1 MELQSFRS
9 IFAIIAI
16 IAVVIELV
24 TFFRKFPKPSE
35 LAFSTLVNFG
45 IINFVV
51 FESGFRSSKITL
63 VLGVLAYVGL
73 LLHLYFWINF
83 NFRRKKSKWKPLYL
97 L

>member
-45 IINFVV
+45 VINFVV
-51 FESGFRSSKITL
+51 FERGFRNSKITL

-73 LLHLYFWINF
+73 LLHLYFWIKF
-83 NFRRKKSKWKPLYL
+83 NSRRKK
-97 L
+97 

>member
-35 LAFSTLVNFG
+35 LAFSTLVNFSV
-45 IINFVV
+45 IDFVV
-51 FESGFRSSKITL
+51 FEKGFRNPKITL
-63 VLGVLAYVGL
+63 VLGILAYVGL
-73 LLHLYFWINF
+73 LLHAYFWF
-83 NFRRKKSKWKPLYL
+83 KFTSWRKK
-97 L
+97 

>member
-24 TFFRKFPKPSE
+24 TFFRKFPRPSE

-45 IINFVV
+45 VINFVV
-51 FESGFRSSKITL
+51 FERGFRNSKITL
-63 VLGVLAYVGL
+63 ILGVLAYVGL
-73 LLHLYFWINF
+73 LLHAYFWF
-83 NFRRKKSKWKPLYL
+83 KFTSWRKK
-97 L
+97 

>member
-35 LAFSTLVNFG
+35 LAFSTLVNFSV
-45 IINFVV
+45 IDFVV
-51 FESGFRSSKITL
+51 FERGFRSSKITL

-73 LLHLYFWINF
+73 LLHLYFWIKF
-83 NFRRKKSKWKPLYL
+83 NFRRKK
-97 L
+97 

>member
-45 IINFVV
+45 IINLL
-51 FESGFRSSKITL
+51 SSKEDLEILNYFNTRCTSIYRTT
-63 VLGVLAYVGL
+63 VTSIL
-73 LLHLYFWINF
+73 LD
-83 NFRRKKSKWKPLYL
+83 
-97 L
+97 

>member
-45 IINFVV
+45 IIILL
-51 FESGFRSSKITL
+51 SSKGDSE
-63 VLGVLAYVGL
+63 VLKL
-73 LLHLYFWINF
+73 F
-83 NFRRKKSKWKPLYL
+83 
-97 L
+97 

>member
-45 IINFVV
+45 VINFVV
-51 FESGFRSSKITL
+51 FERGDSEILK
-63 VLGVLAYVGL
+63 L
-73 LLHLYFWINF
+73 L
-83 NFRRKKSKWKPLYL
+83 
-97 L
+97 

>member
-35 LAFSTLVNFG
+35 LAFSTLLNFG
-45 IINFVV
+45 IIDFVV
-51 FESGFRSSKITL
+51 FERGFKSHRITL
-63 VLGVLAYVGL
+63 ILGVLAYIGL
-73 LLHLYFWINF
+73 LLHLYFWIKF
-83 NFRRKKSKWKPLYL
+83 NFRRKK
-97 L
+97 

>member
-35 LAFSTLVNFG
+35 LAFSTL
-45 IINFVV
+45 INFSAVDFV
-51 FESGFRSSKITL
+51 IFERRFGNSKITL
-63 VLGVLAYVGL
+63 VLGMLVSIGL
-73 LLHLYFWINF
+73 LLHLYFWIKF
-83 NFRRKKSKWKPLYL
+83 IFRRKK
-97 L
+97 

>member
-16 IAVVIELV
+16 IVVVIELV

-45 IINFVV
+45 VIDFVI
-51 FESGFRSSKITL
+51 FERGFKNPKITL
-63 VLGVLAYVGL
+63 VIGILTYVGL
-73 LLHLYFWINF
+73 LLHAYFWF
-83 NFRRKKSKWKPLYL
+83 KFTSRRKK
-97 L
+97 

>member
-45 IINFVV
+45 VINFVV
-51 FESGFRSSKITL
+51 FERGFRNPKNYFSARYTSLCRTIVTCIFL
-63 VLGVLAYVGL
+63 V
-73 LLHLYFWINF
+73 
-83 NFRRKKSKWKPLYL
+83 
-97 L
+97 

>member
-9 IFAIIAI
+9 IFAIIAL

-45 IINFVV
+45 VIDFVV
-51 FESGFRSSKITL
+51 FERRFRSSK
-63 VLGVLAYVGL
+63 L
-73 LLHLYFWINF
+73 L
-83 NFRRKKSKWKPLYL
+83 
-97 L
+97 

>member
-51 FESGFRSSKITL
+51 FERGFRNSKITL
-63 VLGVLAYVGL
+63 ILGVLAYIGL
-73 LLHLYFWINF
+73 LLHAYFWF
-83 NFRRKKSKWKPLYL
+83 KFTSWRKK
-97 L
+97 

>member
-35 LAFSTLVNFG
+35 LAFSTLVNFCV
-45 IINFVV
+45 IDFVV
-51 FESGFRSSKITL
+51 FERGFRSSKITL

-73 LLHLYFWINF
+73 LLHLYFWIKF
-83 NFRRKKSKWKPLYL
+83 NSRRKK
-97 L
+97 

>member
-51 FESGFRSSKITL
+51 FERGFRDSIFTIIFSVIAY
-63 VLGVLAYVGL
+63 LGLFA
-73 LLHLYFWINF
+73 HLYFWIKF
-83 NFRRKKSKWKPLYL
+83 MFWRKK
-97 L
+97 

>member
-45 IINFVV
+45 VINFVI
-51 FESGFRSSKITL
+51 FDRGFKDHRITL
-63 VLGVLAYVGL
+63 VLGILAYVGL
-73 LLHLYFWINF
+73 MLHLYLWIRF
-83 NFRRKKSKWKPLYL
+83 TPRRKK
-97 L
+97 